1 MKRLFTVFILIVV
14 ISGIYLFFTAK
25 GRQNKMVT
33 LEEQVESQWGQ
44 VRNMYQRRADLI
56 PNLVETVRGY
66 KDFEQETLTQVTEAR
81 SKVGQI
87 TMSENILQNPQLMQQ
102 YANAQGQL
110 GQMLSR
116 LMVVVERY
124 PDLKANEQ
132 FNNLMVQLEGT
143 ENRIARERQKFN
155 EVARDY
161 NTYIKQFPA
170 NIFANFFGFEPVAY
184 FEGSEG
190 IENAPQVDFN

>member
-1 MKRLFTVFILIVV
+1 MRRISTLFILV
-14 ISGIYLFFTAK
+14 ILIGGIYVFFTAK

-33 LEEQVESQWGQ
+33 LEESVEAQWGQ

-56 PNLVETVRGY
+56 PNLVNTVQGY

-81 SKVGQI
+81 SRVGQI
-87 TMSENILQNPQLMQQ
+87 TVDENILQNPELMQQ

-110 GQMLSR
+110 GQTLSR

-132 FNNLMVQLEGT
+132 FNSLMVQLEGT
-143 ENRIARERQKFN
+143 ENRVARERQKFN
-155 EVARDY
+155 DTAREY
-161 NTYIKQFPA
+161 NTYIKQFPS

-184 FEGSEG
+184 FEGSAG
-190 IENAPQVDFN
+190 IENAPEVNFE